1 MSTTKQA
8 GVASDADMFLS
19 VQARRAGKI
28 KGEASTQG
36 HEEDI
41 EVRSWTWGVSSAAA
55 IGSVQATGKRQYK
68 HLAVV
73 KGIDS
78 ASTGLLA
85 ALATNDEIKEAKL
98 ALRKAGGDA
107 LDYYTMTLG
116 QARIVAI
123 DIGVDEHGWPTETIA
138 FAYTKIEVEYKRQQA
153 SGISGASTSFNDDVA
168 STK

>member
-1 MSTTKQA
+1 MATTKPA
-8 GVASDADMFLS
+8 GTGSDSDMFLH
-19 VQARRAGKI
+19 VQAKRAGKI
-28 KGEASTQG
+28 KGEGSTTG
-36 HEEDI
+36 HTDDI

-55 IGSVQATGKRQYK
+55 IGSTQATGKRQYK

-98 ALRKAGGDA
+98 TLRKAGGDA

-116 QARIVAI
+116 EARIVAI
-123 DIGVDEHGWPTETIA
+123 DTGVDEHGRPAETVA
-138 FAYTKIEVEYKRQQA
+138 FAYTKIEVEYKRQQGT
-153 SGISGASTSFNDDVA
+153 GISGASTSFHDDVA
-168 STK
+168 SR